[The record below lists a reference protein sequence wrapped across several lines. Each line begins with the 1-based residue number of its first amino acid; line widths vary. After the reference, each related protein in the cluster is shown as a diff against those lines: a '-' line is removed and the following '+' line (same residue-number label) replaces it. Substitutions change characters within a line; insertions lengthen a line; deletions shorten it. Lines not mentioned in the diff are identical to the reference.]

1 MKMLVVGAGLSGLV
15 AAHRLQAAGHQVTI
29 LEARSR
35 VGGRVLTLREPFA
48 EGQHADVGA
57 MILYEG
63 QNTILDLCREFGV
76 KLTPLKTVGAELPCV
91 RYRGR
96 LLGLEE
102 IGACFGELGK
112 AQSARP
118 AEPFETA
125 AAWVRRCRVSAQ
137 AIALLDA
144 FIEIQPSI
152 PLRFVDAR
160 GLHLGPERYMQMA
173 EGNDQLPRRLAQGLD
188 VRLEHV
194 VRLIDWSRSSVVVE
208 TEKRQFEGDLLVL
221 AVPGP
226 LTTDI
231 GWNPPLPAEK
241 VRALVSLRY
250 GTGAAVAAQYRER
263 KAVSDAVRTAFF
275 SDSIPRWMLDLS
287 VDQPGNAAVVT
298 TILSAESEPRGLA
311 QNEVLGEIDSA
322 LTEITGSP
330 VTRLGG
336 AIVSWTDDPFAR
348 CIARAPIGDQRETL
362 LREIKRPL
370 SNRVFFT
377 GEHTDERPGPGG
389 MDGAIRSGLRVVNE
403 VTGARPGQSS
413 MDDVVRPGPWTIDK
427 IARAARIRWSFSQ
440 PAWSQPPTSRR

>member
-15 AAHRLQAAGHQVTI
+15 AAHRLQVAGHQVTI

-125 AAWVRRCRVSAQ
+125 AAWVRRCHVSAQ

-263 KAVSDAVRTAFF
+263 KAVSDAMRTAFF

-322 LTEITGSP
+322 LTEMTRSP

-370 SNRVFFT
+370 SNRVFFA

-440 PAWSQPPTSRR
+440 PAWSQPPTSQR

>member
-1 MKMLVVGAGLSGLV
+1 MKMLVIGAGLSGLV
-15 AAHRLQAAGHQVTI
+15 AAHRLQVAGHQVTI

-96 LLGLEE
+96 LLGPEE

-160 GLHLGPERYMQMA
+160 GLHLGAEKYMQIA
-173 EGNDQLPRRLAQGLD
+173 GGNDQLPRRLAQGLD

-208 TEKRQFEGDLLVL
+208 TEKGQFEGDLLVL

-322 LTEITGSP
+322 LTEMTRSP

-370 SNRVFFT
+370 SNRVFFA

-413 MDDVVRPGPWTIDK
+413 MDDAVRPGPWTIDK

>member
-275 SDSIPRWMLDLS
+275 SDTIPRWLLDLS
-287 VDQPGNAAVVT
+287 IDQPGNAAIVT

-370 SNRVFFT
+370 SNRVFFA

-413 MDDVVRPGPWTIDK
+413 MDDAVRPGPWTIDK

>member
-1 MKMLVVGAGLSGLV
+1 MKILVVGAGLSGLV
-15 AAHRLQAAGHQVTI
+15 AGHRLQAARHEVTI

-35 VGGRVLTLREPFA
+35 VGGRVLTLRDPFA
-48 EGQHADVGA
+48 EGQHADFGA

-63 QNTILDLCREFGV
+63 QNTILDLCREFGIE
-76 KLTPLKTVGAELPCV
+76 LTPFKTVGAELPSV

-96 LLGLEE
+96 LLGAEE
-102 IGACFGELGK
+102 IGACFGELAK
-112 AQSARP
+112 AQAEHA

-125 AAWVRRCRVSAQ
+125 AAWVRRCRISAR

-144 FIEIQPSI
+144 IIEIQPSI

-160 GLHLGPERYMQMA
+160 GLHLGPEKYVQIA
-173 EGNDQLPRRLAQGLD
+173 GGNDRLPRRLAQELD
-188 VRLEHV
+188 VRLDHI
-194 VRLIDWSRSSVVVE
+194 VRLIDWSRATVVVE
-208 TEKRQFEGDLLVL
+208 TEGGRFEGDLLVL

-231 GWNPPLPAEK
+231 GWHPPLPAEK

-250 GTGAAVAAQYRER
+250 GTGAAVALQYRER
-263 KAVSDAVRTAFF
+263 KAVSEAVRTAFF
-275 SDSIPRWMLDLS
+275 SDTIPRWLLDLS

-298 TILSAESEPRGLA
+298 TILSAESEPRGLP
-311 QNEVLGEIDSA
+311 QNEVLDKVDSA
-322 LTEITGSP
+322 ITELTKRP

-348 CIARAPIGDQRETL
+348 CIARAPIGDQRETV

-370 SNRVFFT
+370 DRRVFFT

-389 MDGAIRSGLRVVNE
+389 MDGAIRSGLRVAAE
-403 VTGARPGQSS
+403 ITCAQPASS
-413 MDDVVRPGPWTIDK
+413 KFSYVPGPGFV
-427 IARAARIRWSFSQ
+427 RWSW
-440 PAWSQPPTSRR
+440 PHPPTSRH

>member
-1 MKMLVVGAGLSGLV
+1 MKILVVGAGLSGLV
-15 AAHRLQAAGHQVTI
+15 AAHRLQTSGHKVTI
-29 LEARSR
+29 LEARPR

-48 EGQHADVGA
+48 DGQHADVGA

-63 QNTILDLCREFGV
+63 QNTILDLCHEFGIE
-76 KLTPLKTVGAELPCV
+76 LTPLTTVGAELPCV

-96 LLGLEE
+96 LLGPEE

-112 AQSARP
+112 AHTEHP
-118 AEPFETA
+118 PEPFETG
-125 AAWVRRCRVSAQ
+125 AAWARRCHVSAR

-144 FIEIQPSI
+144 IIEIQPSI

-173 EGNDQLPRRLAQGLD
+173 EGNDQLPRRLAQDLD

-208 TEKRQFEGDLLVL
+208 TEKAQFEGDLLIL

-241 VRALVSLRY
+241 IRALVSLRY
-250 GTGAAVAAQYRER
+250 GTGAGVAAQYRER
-263 KAVSDAVRTAFF
+263 GPVHGSVRTAFF
-275 SDSIPRWMLDLS
+275 SDRIPRWMLDLS
-287 VDQPGNAAVVT
+287 VDQPGGAAIVT

-311 QNEVLGEIDSA
+311 EDDVLGQIDSA
-322 LTEITGSP
+322 LGEITGSA

-336 AIVSWTDDPFAR
+336 AMVSWTDDPFAR
-348 CIARAPIGDQRETL
+348 CIARAPIGDQRETV

-370 SNRVFFT
+370 DKRVFFA

-403 VTGARPGQSS
+403 VTGAPPRQSRVNDS
-413 MDDVVRPGPWTIDK
+413 ARAGPWTIDK
-427 IARAARIRWSFSQ
+427 ITGARAAG
-440 PAWSQPPTSRR
+440 

>member
-1 MKMLVVGAGLSGLV
+1 MKALVVGAGLSGLI
-15 AAHRLQAAGHQVTI
+15 AGNRIQGAGHDVTI

-63 QNTILDLCREFGV
+63 QNTILDLCREFGIE
-76 KLTPLKTVGAELPCV
+76 LTPLKTVGAELPCV
-91 RYRGR
+91 RYGGR
-96 LLGLEE
+96 LLGAEE
-102 IGACFGELGK
+102 IVGCFGELGK
-112 AQSARP
+112 AQAEHA

-125 AAWVRRCRVSAQ
+125 AAWVRRCRISAR

-144 FIEIQPSI
+144 IIEIQPSI

-160 GLHLGPERYMQMA
+160 GLHLGAEKYMQIA
-173 EGNDQLPRRLAQGLD
+173 GGNDRLPRRLAQGLD
-188 VRLEHV
+188 VRLEHI

-208 TEKRQFEGDLLVL
+208 TEKGRFEGDLLVL

-250 GTGAAVAAQYRER
+250 GTGAAVAVQYRDR

-275 SDSIPRWMLDLS
+275 SDTIPRWLLDLS

-298 TILSAESEPRGLA
+298 TILSAESEPRGLP
-311 QNEVLGEIDSA
+311 QNEVLGKVDSA
-322 LTEITGSP
+322 LTDITKSP

-348 CIARAPIGDQRETL
+348 CIARAPIGDQRESL

-370 SNRVFFT
+370 DRRVFFT

-389 MDGAIRSGLRVVNE
+389 MDGAVRSGLRVAAE
-403 VTGARPGQSS
+403 VTGAQPAPSKFSYVPGLGF
-413 MDDVVRPGPWTIDK
+413 V
-427 IARAARIRWSFSQ
+427 RWSW
-440 PAWSQPPTSRR
+440 PRPPTSRH

>member
-1 MKMLVVGAGLSGLV
+1 MKMLVIGAGLSGLV

-96 LLGLEE
+96 LLGPEE

-263 KAVSDAVRTAFF
+263 KAVSDAMRTAFF

-298 TILSAESEPRGLA
+298 TILSAESEPRGRA

-322 LTEITGSP
+322 LTEMTRSP

-370 SNRVFFT
+370 SNRVFFA

-440 PAWSQPPTSRR
+440 PAWSQPPTSQR

>member
-15 AAHRLQAAGHQVTI
+15 AANQLQAAGHQVTI

-63 QNTILDLCREFGV
+63 QNTILDLCREFGI

-96 LLGLEE
+96 LLGPQE

-112 AQSARP
+112 AQSTYP

-125 AAWVRRCRVSAQ
+125 AAWVRRCRLSAQ

-173 EGNDQLPRRLAQGLD
+173 EGNDQLPRRLAQDLD

-208 TEKRQFEGDLLVL
+208 TEKGQFEGDLLVL
-221 AVPGP
+221 AIPGP
-226 LTTDI
+226 LTTDM

-250 GTGAAVAAQYRER
+250 GTGAAVAAQYQER

-322 LTEITGSP
+322 LTEITRSP

-370 SNRVFFT
+370 SNRVFFA

-389 MDGAIRSGLRVVNE
+389 MDGAIRSGLRVVND
-403 VTGARPGQSS
+403 VTGARAGQSS
-413 MDDVVRPGPWTIDK
+413 MDDAVRPGPWTIDK
-427 IARAARIRWSFSQ
+427 IARAGRVRWSFSQ

>member
-208 TEKRQFEGDLLVL
+208 TEKGQFEGDLLVL

-226 LTTDI
+226 LTTDM

-241 VRALVSLRY
+241 ARALVSLRY

-263 KAVSDAVRTAFF
+263 KAVGDAVRTAFF

-287 VDQPGNAAVVT
+287 VDQLGNAAVVT

-322 LTEITGSP
+322 LTGITGSP

-370 SNRVFFT
+370 SNRVFFA

-389 MDGAIRSGLRVVNE
+389 MDGAIRSGLRVVND

-413 MDDVVRPGPWTIDK
+413 MDDAVRPGAWTIDK
-427 IARAARIRWSFSQ
+427 IARAARVRWSFSQ
-440 PAWSQPPTSRR
+440 PSWSQPPTSRR

>member
-1 MKMLVVGAGLSGLV
+1 
-15 AAHRLQAAGHQVTI
+15 
-29 LEARSR
+29 
-35 VGGRVLTLREPFA
+35 
-48 EGQHADVGA
+48 
-57 MILYEG
+57 
-63 QNTILDLCREFGV
+63 
-76 KLTPLKTVGAELPCV
+76 
-91 RYRGR
+91 
-96 LLGLEE
+96 
-102 IGACFGELGK
+102 
-112 AQSARP
+112 
-118 AEPFETA
+118 
-125 AAWVRRCRVSAQ
+125 
-137 AIALLDA
+137 
-144 FIEIQPSI
+144 
-152 PLRFVDAR
+152 
-160 GLHLGPERYMQMA
+160 MQMA

-208 TEKRQFEGDLLVL
+208 TEKGQFESDLLVL

-226 LTTDI
+226 LTTDM

-370 SNRVFFT
+370 SNRVFFA

-389 MDGAIRSGLRVVNE
+389 MDGAIRSGLRVVND

-413 MDDVVRPGPWTIDK
+413 MDDAVRPAPWTADK
-427 IARAARIRWSFSQ
+427 IAHAARIRWSFSQ
-440 PAWSQPPTSRR
+440 PPWSQPPTSRR

>member
-1 MKMLVVGAGLSGLV
+1 MKILVAGAGLSGLV
-15 AAHRLQAAGHQVTI
+15 AAHRLQAAGHKVTI
-29 LEARSR
+29 LEARTR
-35 VGGRVLTLREPFA
+35 VGGRVLTVREPFA
-48 EGQHADVGA
+48 DGQHADLGA

-63 QNTILDLCREFGV
+63 QNTILDLCREFGI
-76 KLTPLKTVGAELPCV
+76 KLTPVKTVGAELPCV
-91 RYRGR
+91 RYAGR
-96 LLGLEE
+96 LLGPEE
-102 IGACFGELGK
+102 IGACFGELQK
-112 AQSARP
+112 AQSAHP

-125 AAWVRRCRVSAQ
+125 AAWARRCRLSAR

-173 EGNDQLPRRLAQGLD
+173 DGNDQLPRRLAQGLD
-188 VRLEHV
+188 VRFEHV

-208 TEKRQFEGDLLVL
+208 TEKGQFEGDLLVL

-275 SDSIPRWMLDLS
+275 SDTIPRWLLDLS
-287 VDQPGNAAVVT
+287 VDQLGNTAVVT
-298 TILSAESEPRGLA
+298 TILSAESEPRGFV
-311 QNEVLGEIDSA
+311 QNDVLGEIDSA
-322 LTEITGSP
+322 LTAITRSR

-336 AIVSWTDDPFAR
+336 AMASWTDDPFAR
-348 CIARAPIGDQRETL
+348 CIARAPIGDQRETV
-362 LREIKRPL
+362 LREIKQPL
-370 SNRVFFT
+370 GNRVYFA

-403 VTGARPGQSS
+403 VTGAPPRPSSTDHAVRSGPWS
-413 MDDVVRPGPWTIDK
+413 MDK
-427 IARAARIRWSFSQ
+427 IGRAARWSFSH
-440 PAWSQPPTSRR
+440 PPWSQPSTNGR

>member
-1 MKMLVVGAGLSGLV
+1 MKALVVGAGLSGLI
-15 AAHRLQAAGHQVTI
+15 AGNRIQGAGHEVTI

-63 QNTILDLCREFGV
+63 QNTILDLCREFGIE
-76 KLTPLKTVGAELPCV
+76 LTPLKTVGAELPCV
-91 RYRGR
+91 RYGGR
-96 LLGLEE
+96 LLGAEE
-102 IGACFGELGK
+102 IGGCFGELSK
-112 AQSARP
+112 AQAEHA

-125 AAWVRRCRVSAQ
+125 AAWVRRCRISAR

-144 FIEIQPSI
+144 IIEIQPSI

-160 GLHLGPERYMQMA
+160 GLHLGAEKYMQIA
-173 EGNDQLPRRLAQGLD
+173 GGNDQLPRRLAQGLD
-188 VRLEHV
+188 VRLEHI

-208 TEKRQFEGDLLVL
+208 TEKGRFEGDLLVL

-250 GTGAAVAAQYRER
+250 GTGAAVAVQYRDR

-275 SDSIPRWMLDLS
+275 SDTIPRWLLDLS

-298 TILSAESEPRGLA
+298 TILSAESEPRGLP
-311 QNEVLGEIDSA
+311 QNEVLGKVDSA
-322 LTEITGSP
+322 LTDITKSP

-348 CIARAPIGDQRETL
+348 CIARAPIGDQRESL

-370 SNRVFFT
+370 DRRVFFT

-389 MDGAIRSGLRVVNE
+389 MDGAVRSGLRVAAE
-403 VTGARPGQSS
+403 VTGAQPAPSKFS
-413 MDDVVRPGPWTIDK
+413 YVPGPGFV
-427 IARAARIRWSFSQ
+427 RWSW
-440 PAWSQPPTSRR
+440 PHTPTSRH

>member
-1 MKMLVVGAGLSGLV
+1 MKILVVGAGLSGLV
-15 AAHRLQAAGHQVTI
+15 AANRLQAAGHKVTI
-29 LEARSR
+29 LEARPR
-35 VGGRVLTLREPFA
+35 VGGRVLTVRDFA

-63 QNTILDLCREFGV
+63 QNTILDLCREFGI
-76 KLTPLKTVGAELPCV
+76 KLTPVKTVGAELPCV
-91 RYRGR
+91 RYAGR
-96 LLGLEE
+96 LLGPEE
-102 IGACFGELGK
+102 IAACFGEVGK
-112 AQSARP
+112 AQSAHP

-125 AAWVRRCRVSAQ
+125 AAWVRRCRLSAR

-144 FIEIQPSI
+144 IIEIQPSI
-152 PLRFVDAR
+152 ALRFVDAR

-173 EGNDQLPRRLAQGLD
+173 DGNDQLPRRLAQGLD
-188 VRLEHV
+188 VRLEQV

-208 TEKRQFEGDLLVL
+208 SEKAHFEGDLLVL

-250 GTGAAVAAQYRER
+250 GTGAGVAAQYRER
-263 KAVSDAVRTAFF
+263 KAVSDAVKTAFF
-275 SDSIPRWMLDLS
+275 SDTIPRWLLDLS
-287 VDQPGNAAVVT
+287 VDQPGNAAIVT
-298 TILSAESEPRGLA
+298 TILSAESEPRGFA
-311 QNEVLGEIDSA
+311 QNDVFGKVDSA
-322 LTEITGSP
+322 LTEVTRSR

-336 AIVSWTDDPFAR
+336 AMVSWTDDPFAR
-348 CIARAPIGDQRETL
+348 CIARAPIGDQRETV

-370 SNRVFFT
+370 GNRVFFA

-403 VTGARPGQSS
+403 VTGAPPRPSS
-413 MDDVVRPGPWTIDK
+413 AEHAVRPGPWTIDK
-427 IARAARIRWSFSQ
+427 IARAARMF
-440 PAWSQPPTSRR
+440 PTSRR

>member
-1 MKMLVVGAGLSGLV
+1 MKILVVGAGLSGLV
-15 AAHRLQAAGHQVTI
+15 AAHRLQAAGHEVTI
-29 LEARSR
+29 LEARPR

-63 QNTILDLCREFGV
+63 QNTILDLCREFGI
-76 KLTPLKTVGAELPCV
+76 KLTPVKTVGAELPRV
-91 RYRGR
+91 RYGGR
-96 LLGLEE
+96 LLGPEE

-112 AQSARP
+112 AQSAHP

-125 AAWVRRCRVSAQ
+125 AAWVRRCRLSAR

-160 GLHLGPERYMQMA
+160 GLHLGPERYVQMA
-173 EGNDQLPRRLAQGLD
+173 DGNDQLPRRLAQGLD
-188 VRLEHV
+188 VRFEHV
-194 VRLIDWSRSSVVVE
+194 VRLIDWSSSSVVVE
-208 TEKRQFEGDLLVL
+208 TEKGQFEGDLLVL

-263 KAVSDAVRTAFF
+263 KGVSDAVRTAFF

-287 VDQPGNAAVVT
+287 VDQPGNAAIVT
-298 TILSAESEPRGLA
+298 TILSADSEPRGLA
-311 QNEVLGEIDSA
+311 QNDVLGEIDSA
-322 LTEITGSP
+322 LTEITRSP

-336 AIVSWTDDPFAR
+336 AMVSWTDDPFAR
-348 CIARAPIGDQRETL
+348 CIARAPIGDQRETVL
-362 LREIKRPL
+362 HEIKRPL
-370 SNRVFFT
+370 SKRVFFA

-403 VTGARPGQSS
+403 VTDARPGQSS
-413 MDDVVRPGPWTIDK
+413 MDDAVRPGPWTLDK
-427 IARAARIRWSFSQ
+427 IARAARVRWSFSH
-440 PAWSQPPTSRR
+440 PSWSQPPTSRR